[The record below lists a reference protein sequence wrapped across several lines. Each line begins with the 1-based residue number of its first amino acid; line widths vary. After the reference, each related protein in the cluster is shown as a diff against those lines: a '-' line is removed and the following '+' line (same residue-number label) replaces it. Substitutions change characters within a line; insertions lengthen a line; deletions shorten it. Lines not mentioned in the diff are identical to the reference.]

1 VLSILPRKSGRS
13 KAYWWYN
20 EVMSK
25 GSDKEIVASPE
36 LAAIAEAQGVKPPD
50 FDRILSE
57 EPIMPDD
64 ETADMMIEAIYR
76 WREEKSDRSLP

>member
-1 VLSILPRKSGRS
+1 
-13 KAYWWYN
+13 
-20 EVMSK
+20 M
-25 GSDKEIVASPE
+25 ASPE